1 MAITLKPLADQVI
14 VITGATSGIGLA
26 TARLAAARGAKVVLN
41 ARAEDGLREVA
52 DGIRAAGGDVAWFA
66 GDVASSQDMDGL
78 AEAAIRAYGRI
89 DTWVNNAGISV
100 YGRLEETPLAEKRR
114 LFDVTFW
121 GVVNGAASALPHLRR
136 QGGALIN
143 IGSVVGERA
152 IPLQGAYVAAKH
164 AVKGYTDTL
173 RMELEEQGAPVVVT
187 LIKPTSIDT
196 PFTDHARNHLD
207 VQPKLPAPVY
217 APEVV
222 ARTILFCATHPR
234 RDVLVGGGGK
244 AFSLM
249 EKFAPRLTDRLMK
262 RTLFSQQRSD
272 RPARGDDDL
281 FDAPTGASQERG
293 SQTGHVM
300 RSSVYTEAA
309 LRPWLTGAAVATAA
323 VGMAWLLARRR
334 GRRPSPRAQWES
346 RVDAVELDQVL

>member
-1 MAITLKPLADQVI
+1 MAPTLKPLAQQVI

-26 TARLAAARGAKVVLN
+26 TARLAAQRGAKIVLN
-41 ARAEDGLREVA
+41 ARAEQGLRAVA
-52 DGIRAAGGDVAWFA
+52 DGIRADGGDVAWFA
-66 GDVASSQDMDGL
+66 GDVASSQDMEAL
-78 AEAAIRAYGRI
+78 AEAAVQAFGRI
-89 DTWVNNAGISV
+89 DTWINNAGISI
-100 YGRLEETPLAEKRR
+100 YGRLDETPLAEKRR

-121 GVVNGAASALPHLRR
+121 GVVNGTRAALPHLRR

-143 IGSVVGERA
+143 LGSVLSERA

-164 AVKGYTDTL
+164 AVKGYTDSL
-173 RMELEEQGAPVVVT
+173 RMELEEAGDPIVVT

-196 PFTDHARNHLD
+196 PFTEHARNHLD

-217 APEVV
+217 APAVV
-222 ARTILFCATHPR
+222 ARAILFCATHPR

-262 RTLFSQQRSD
+262 RTLFDQQRSD
-272 RPARGDDDL
+272 RPARLEDDL
-281 FDAPTGASQERG
+281 FGAPIGADHERG
-293 SQTGHVM
+293 RQPGHVM
-300 RSSVYTEAA
+300 RSSLYTEAA

-323 VGMAWLLARRR
+323 VGIAWLFARRR
-334 GRRPSPRAQWES
+334 GGGQGPRAQWER
-346 RVDAVELDQVL
+346 RVEAIELEQVL